1 MFFWSEPKT
10 PWWKVV
16 FGREPKSQQI
26 VADTYDDCVEMHN
39 VVYGL
44 EAPLDFLHLKSSR
57 ALVGVIKLN
66 REDTLLTT
74 DALCRSLGVDDVT

>member
-26 VADTYDDCVEMHN
+26 ITDTYDDYVEMHD

-66 REDTLLTT
+66 RENILLPAH
-74 DALCRSLGVDDVT
+74 ALCRSLGVDDVT